1 MLTQSYLRG
10 VDVVIGILT
19 MDLYIGGAGSLKDK
33 RRVVK
38 SVLTRVRNQ
47 FNVSVAELENNDLW
61 QRATIGAVCLSNETS
76 HVHSILS
83 NLVKFMGKQG
93 GIEILDYRTE
103 VI

>member
-1 MLTQSYLRG
+1 M
-10 VDVVIGILT
+10 VIGVLT
-19 MDLYIGGAGSLKDK
+19 LDLYIGGACSLKDK

-38 SVLTRVRNQ
+38 SILTRAGNQ
-47 FNVSVAELENNDLW
+47 FNISVAEVGNNDLW

-83 NLVKFMGKQG
+83 NVVKFVEKQG
-93 GIEILDYRTE
+93 DVEILDYRTE